1 SGWPSPLPALHAG
14 RRRRGRGGAPQGSAR
29 ARKGPA
35 PGARGG
41 PPGAPAG
48 GPTRSRGGAPGE
60 RFCCFSLHEGSYLGK
75 MLVPREDT
83 GAMPSNTKQRQGTPS
98 NAKQCQALRPCN
110 RKLPPDWGR
119 ARFVCSATCRSD
131 PGHSDYVQPRFAIAA
146 MTSTDQPHPPPG
158 DVMICVLTSE
168 RALVIPRHLR
178 TAAAR
183 NGTPAVAEEKNK
195 NAIQRERW
203 PPGRRRARARIRG
216 EGGDKSQQQQQ
227 KKKKKLHKL

>member
-110 RKLPPDWGR
+110 RNHGYLFPP
-119 ARFVCSATCRSD
+119 
-131 PGHSDYVQPRFAIAA
+131 
-146 MTSTDQPHPPPG
+146 
-158 DVMICVLTSE
+158 L
-168 RALVIPRHLR
+168 
-178 TAAAR
+178 
-183 NGTPAVAEEKNK
+183 
-195 NAIQRERW
+195 RER
-203 PPGRRRARARIRG
+203 PLSPRKKIKTLSSGRGGRPEGGGRVLVSGGRGETKVSSSSRRRRRSCTSYKHTAPISPRMSVDFRMLAPGVLRSALGPLEASPAPPLARSACQEKG
-216 EGGDKSQQQQQ
+216 ASVDP
-227 KKKKKLHKL
+227 

>member
-110 RKLPPDWGR
+110 RNHGYLFPPLRERPLSPRKKIKTLSSGR
-119 ARFVCSATCRSD
+119 EVAARKAEGACSY
-131 PGHSDYVQPRFAIAA
+131 PGGGGRQKS
-146 MTSTDQPHPPPG
+146 
-158 DVMICVLTSE
+158 
-168 RALVIPRHLR
+168 
-178 TAAAR
+178 AAA
-183 NGTPAVAEEKNK
+183 AEEEEEAAQ
-195 NAIQRERW
+195 AIST
-203 PPGRRRARARIRG
+203 RRP
-216 EGGDKSQQQQQ
+216 
-227 KKKKKLHKL
+227 

>member
-110 RKLPPDWGR
+110 RKKKIKTLSSGR
-119 ARFVCSATCRSD
+119 EVAARKAEGACSY
-131 PGHSDYVQPRFAIAA
+131 PGGGGRQKS
-146 MTSTDQPHPPPG
+146 
-158 DVMICVLTSE
+158 
-168 RALVIPRHLR
+168 
-178 TAAAR
+178 AAA
-183 NGTPAVAEEKNK
+183 AEEEEEAAQ
-195 NAIQRERW
+195 AIST
-203 PPGRRRARARIRG
+203 RRP
-216 EGGDKSQQQQQ
+216 
-227 KKKKKLHKL
+227 

>member
-110 RKLPPDWGR
+110 RNPGARLPDEEAMGPLGTARREVAARKAEGACSYPGGGGR
-119 ARFVCSATCRSD
+119 QKS
-131 PGHSDYVQPRFAIAA
+131 
-146 MTSTDQPHPPPG
+146 
-158 DVMICVLTSE
+158 
-168 RALVIPRHLR
+168 
-178 TAAAR
+178 AAA
-183 NGTPAVAEEKNK
+183 AEEEEEAAQ
-195 NAIQRERW
+195 AIST
-203 PPGRRRARARIRG
+203 RRP
-216 EGGDKSQQQQQ
+216 
-227 KKKKKLHKL
+227 